1 MTDLGQLIIVP
12 SQTYLVVYGPQNL
25 GDSKQVYSPAQLKR
39 AQSLEESTNE
49 AVMVLEGNS
58 DILSSLKRFYEGL
71 RTNDRFPLKTS
82 ASEELASFASQ
93 IDSFIYDSKLQIAR
107 GKLLANIVSARKSI
121 ILQHLQSQA
130 TEQMQQLTVSMQRD
144 STTVRII
151 GLMTFLYLPGTF
163 VSTFF
168 STDVVKY
175 QDQNGNSAVASASGS
190 YSRLALDRWLEVT
203 LPLTLLTFI
212 GAGLWFWVVD
222 RRNKRQTTLPYTEE
236 KYP

>member
-1 MTDLGQLIIVP
+1 
-12 SQTYLVVYGPQNL
+12 
-25 GDSKQVYSPAQLKR
+25 
-39 AQSLEESTNE
+39 
-49 AVMVLEGNS
+49 MVLEGNS
-58 DILSSLKRFYEGL
+58 DILTSLKRFYDGL

-82 ASEELASFASQ
+82 SGEELASFASQ

-107 GKLLANIVSARKSI
+107 GQLLAKIVSARKSI

-175 QDQNGNSAVASASGS
+175 QDQNGNSTVASTTGS

-203 LPLTLLTFI
+203 LPLTLLTFL
-212 GAGLWFWVVD
+212 GAGLWFWAVD
-222 RRNKRQTTLPYTEE
+222 RRNKRHITLPYTEE
-236 KYP
+236 K